1 MSKRKAAAAGRE
13 LDVPRKKPVGSKE
26 NVEKVLLLCTRG
38 VTSR

>member
-1 MSKRKAAAAGRE
+1 MSKRKAAAGRE
-13 LDVPRKKPVGSKE
+13 LDVPRKKTLGNRE